1 MEEDL
6 LAEKCLM
13 DLTRVDAVG
22 LMDTGLMELSGG
34 GRLVE
39 SLPNGGE
46 GTNDGEKPR
55 PFHPLHNAH
64 TGEIQF
70 ELQIGKYSTNTIYI
84 YSTKHL

>member
-1 MEEDL
+1 
-6 LAEKCLM
+6 M
-13 DLTRVDAVG
+13 DVTRVDAVG

-39 SLPNGGE
+39 PLPNGGE
-46 GTNDGEKPR
+46 GTNDGER
-55 PFHPLHNAH
+55 TSTLSIHCTMH